1 MPLPAMRDYED
12 GLRLS
17 RAGRHAE
24 AIGCFER
31 ALQHSPDDSK
41 VLFALGNTA
50 RSLGLP
56 RPAEDFYRRVLA
68 IDPQRMEALVNLAN
82 LLRGNGQFAA
92 AAAVLEPAL
101 ARNPDSPELWLTL
114 GSVCREAGDKAKA
127 AEHYAKALDLR
138 PDYPAALVNLA
149 DLLAERGE
157 CEDAL
162 ALYDRAIK
170 RDPHNAQAKLNR
182 AILHLQEGNLAQG
195 WRDYAARLK
204 IPGKAPTCDH
214 KLPRWN
220 GASLKRA
227 RLLVT
232 AEQGVGDELMFASVI
247 PDLARRAGEEG
258 GSLVLECDARLVP
271 LFARSFPG
279 VTVKPTDRTTQDG
292 KVVSRFGWLRSAGG
306 ANAAIEAGSVPQF
319 LRSGLQSFPDPHAYL
334 VRDAEDAARW
344 RETLTSAGPAPLIG
358 ICWRS
363 GKIGGARNVQY
374 APLEIWGNSL
384 RDLPGTIVCAQYDA
398 AAAEIGAL
406 ESASGRTILVPDR
419 LDQKNELDRTCA
431 MLAAL
436 DVVVSAPT
444 AVSWLAAG
452 AGVPTLKVLYDT
464 SWTSFGQDR
473 EPFAPSCRLMMPAR
487 AGDWADVFAKTSAEI
502 RALPARP

>member
-1 MPLPAMRDYED
+1 MRDYED

-31 ALQHSPDDSK
+31 ALQRSPNDSK

-50 RSLGLP
+50 RALGLP

-68 IDPQRMEALVNLAN
+68 VEPQRIEALVNLAN

-101 ARNPDSPELWLTL
+101 AHSPESPELWLTL

-127 AEHYAKALDLR
+127 AEHYAKALALR

-149 DLLAERGE
+149 DLAAERGE
-157 CEDAL
+157 RADAL
-162 ALYDRAIK
+162 SLYDRAIK

-204 IPGKAPTCDH
+204 IPGKAPACDH

-220 GASLKRA
+220 GASLKRT

-247 PDLARRAGEEG
+247 PDLARRACDEG
-258 GSLVLECDARLVP
+258 GSILVECDARLVP
-271 LFARSFPG
+271 LFVRSFPG
-279 VTVKPTDRTTQDG
+279 ITVKASDRATQDG
-292 KVVSRFGWLRSAGG
+292 KVVSRFGWLKPAGG
-306 ANAAIEAGSVPQF
+306 ANLAIEMGSVPQF
-319 LRSGLQSFPDPHAYL
+319 LRSGLSGFPDPHAWL
-334 VRDAEDAARW
+334 VPDAAETDRW
-344 RETLTSAGPAPLIG
+344 RSVFTAAGPAPFVG

-363 GKIGGARNVQY
+363 GKTGGARNVQY
-374 APLEIWGNSL
+374 APPHAWAEFL

-398 AAAEIGAL
+398 NADEIAAL
-406 ESASGRTILVPDR
+406 ESASGRTVVVPRD
-419 LDQKNELDRTCA
+419 LDQKTELDRTCA

-464 SWTSFGQDR
+464 SWTSFGQDY
-473 EPFAPSCRLMMPAR
+473 EPFAPSCRLMTPQQP
-487 AGDWADVFAKTSAEI
+487 GDWASVFAKAAAEI
-502 RALPARP
+502 RSRPAR